1 MSRIAHTASRTRLAS
16 DDGVLCVPGSI
27 LYYIK
32 YRICC
37 ATFLWFPLQ
46 PYRVVEPRRAV
57 AKPGPLP
64 QPELRLQRQAIRQRQ
79 VTRQREGIR

>member
-1 MSRIAHTASRTRLAS
+1 MSRIAHTASRKRLSS
-16 DDGVLCVPGSI
+16 DYGVLCVPGGR

-57 AKPGPLP
+57 AKSGPLA
-64 QPELRLQRQAIRQRQ
+64 QPELRLQRQ